1 MINMQLELKLSNGQ
15 IVKASCDWS
24 SKNVPEFG
32 KNFYTNIRFEYD
44 LFINH
49 DFFTYLKHHDS
60 TNEIFNELEKR
71 KIVSIHLAAV
81 APANNRE
88 CEYEKLINSKDFI
101 DATRQFKRIS
111 QHFGIK
117 SYTTASGEVVDLYE
131 LELRSQLQQAML
143 RYNKTASSGAMPK
156 DSLIVPLIKEMRMI
170 GEIDDDNN

>member
-24 SKNVPEFG
+24 SKNVPDFG

-49 DFFTYLKHHDS
+49 DFFTYLKHHDWS
-60 TNEIFNELEKR
+60 AELADEITKR
-71 KIVSIHLAAV
+71 QIVSLHLAAI

-88 CEYEKLINSKDFI
+88 CEYEKLISSTDFI
-101 DATRQFKRIS
+101 DATHQFKRIS

-117 SYTTASGEVVDLYE
+117 SYTTESDEVVDLYE

-143 RYNKTASSGAMPK
+143 RYNKTAANGAMPK
-156 DSLIVPLIKEMRMI
+156 DSLIVPLIKKMRMI
-170 GEIDDDNN
+170 GDIDDDN

>member
-1 MINMQLELKLSNGQ
+1 MQLELKLSNDQ

-24 SKNVPEFG
+24 SKNVPDFG
-32 KNFYTNIRFEYD
+32 KNFYTSIRFEFD

-49 DFFTYLKHHDS
+49 DFFTYLKNRDFTDDL
-60 TNEIFNELEKR
+60 TNEIEKR
-71 KIVSIHLAAV
+71 KIVSLHLAAI

-101 DATRQFKRIS
+101 DATCQFKHIS

-117 SYTTASGEVVDLYE
+117 SYTTESGEVVDLYE

-143 RYNKTASSGAMPK
+143 RYNRTASSGAMQN
-156 DSLIVPLIKEMRMI
+156 DSLIVPLIKELRMI
-170 GEIDDDNN
+170 GEN

>member
-24 SKNVPEFG
+24 SKNVPDFG

-49 DFFTYLKHHDS
+49 DFFTYLKHHDWS
-60 TNEIFNELEKR
+60 AELADEIEKR
-71 KIVSIHLAAV
+71 KIVSFHLAAI

-88 CEYEKLINSKDFI
+88 SEYEKLVTSKGFI

-117 SYTTASGEVVDLYE
+117 SYTTKSGEVVNLYE

-143 RYNKTASSGAMPK
+143 RYNKTASSGAMPN
-156 DSLIVPLIKEMRMI
+156 DSLIVPLIKELRMI
-170 GEIDDDNN
+170 GDN

>member
-24 SKNVPEFG
+24 SKNVPDFS

-49 DFFTYLKHHDS
+49 DFFTYLKHHDWS
-60 TNEIFNELEKR
+60 AELADEITKR
-71 KIVSIHLAAV
+71 QIVSLHLAAI

-88 CEYEKLINSKDFI
+88 CEYEKLISSTDFI
-101 DATRQFKRIS
+101 DATHQFKRIS

-117 SYTTASGEVVDLYE
+117 SYTTESDEVVDLYE

-143 RYNKTASSGAMPK
+143 RYNKTAANGAMPK

-170 GEIDDDNN
+170 GDIDDDN

>member
-1 MINMQLELKLSNGQ
+1 MQLELKLSNDQ

-24 SKNVPEFG
+24 SKNVPDFG
-32 KNFYTNIRFEYD
+32 QNFYTSIRFEFD

-49 DFFTYLKHHDS
+49 DFFTYLKNRDFTDDL
-60 TNEIFNELEKR
+60 TNEIEKR
-71 KIVSIHLAAV
+71 KIVSLHLAAV

-117 SYTTASGEVVDLYE
+117 SYTTESGEVVDLYE

-143 RYNKTASSGAMPK
+143 RYNRVASSGAMPN
-156 DSLIVPLIKEMRMI
+156 DSLIVPLIKELRMI
-170 GEIDDDNN
+170 GDNC